1 MGGGGS
7 KKVQTSESK
16 TQAPDWAQKIKQKAA
31 EDAQRA
37 HQRGDYDKVA
47 GLNRDQNRAAA
58 MVREQDGLSKSYMQ
72 SARDASGNIKAD
84 YNKAKGLT
92 ADYNKSM
99 GLLGKTY
106 QNKSD
111 AAGQRIEDISSAGAQ
126 EAAQYD
132 SVYQD
137 ASAGQGMFGGE
148 HYGTV
153 NDQLRPMID
162 REVSQALASQST
174 GFAQAG
180 ALGGARAQAA
190 QGRAAGDV
198 AAGMTAQEVAAQ
210 RSGAFQGAQAGQD
223 SAYNKAN
230 LQMGGVSNNLQAIQQ
245 GLQGR
250 MGAMTQG
257 VDTQVGQLN
266 QARGAYGDA
275 LAAQRSGMDA
285 RGAAAA
291 QLGQSGSLQQQQKQA
306 ELDAKYMGTQRLFGL
321 MNPENTGQ
329 QTNTTTTGGG
339 K

>member
-1 MGGGGS
+1 MG
-7 KKVQTSESK
+7 T
-16 TQAPDWAQKIKQKAA
+16 D
-31 EDAQRA
+31 
-37 HQRGDYDKVA
+37 
-47 GLNRDQNRAAA
+47 
-58 MVREQDGLSKSYMQ
+58 
-72 SARDASGNIKAD
+72 
-84 YNKAKGLT
+84 
-92 ADYNKSM
+92 
-99 GLLGKTY
+99 Y
-106 QNKSD
+106 QNTSNRLGTDYQNTSNRLGTDYQNTSNRLGSDFQGKSD
-111 AAGQRIEDISSAGAQ
+111 MLGQRIEDISNAGAQ

-210 RSGAFQGAQAGQD
+210 RSGAFQGAQAGQG

-230 LQMGGVSNNLQAIQQ
+230 LRIGGVNDNLRALQQ
-245 GLQGR
+245 GFTGR
-250 MGAMTQG
+250 MGALDSGFAGRKSTLDSGFAGRKSTLDSGFAGRKGTLDSGFAGRADTMSQG
-257 VDTQVGQLN
+257 VNAQVGQLN

>member
-1 MGGGGS
+1 MGGGGT
-7 KKVQTSESK
+7 KTSESK
-16 TQAPDWAQKIKQKAA
+16 TQGPDWAQKIKQKAA
-31 EDAQRA
+31 EDARDA
-37 HQRGDYDKVA
+37 HARGEYDQVA
-47 GLNRDQNRAAA
+47 GLNRDQNKAAA
-58 MVREQDGLSKSYMQ
+58 MVREHGWLSSEYNRA
-72 SARDASGNIKAD
+72 ARDASGNIKAD
-84 YNKAKGLT
+84 YNQAKDLT

-99 GLLGKTY
+99 GLLGRAY
-106 QNKSD
+106 HDKSD
-111 AAGQRIEDISSAGAQ
+111 AAGRRIENISNAGAR
-126 EAAQYD
+126 EAARYD

-137 ASAGQGMFGGE
+137 ASAGRGMFGGE

-230 LQMGGVSNNLQAIQQ
+230 LRMGGVSSNLQAIQQ

-257 VDTQVGQLN
+257 VNTQVGQLN
-266 QARGAYGDA
+266 QARGAYNDA

-285 RGAAAA
+285 RGLAAE
-291 QLGQSGSLQQQQKQA
+291 QLSQSGSLQQQQKQA

-329 QTNTTTTGGG
+329 QTNTTQTGG